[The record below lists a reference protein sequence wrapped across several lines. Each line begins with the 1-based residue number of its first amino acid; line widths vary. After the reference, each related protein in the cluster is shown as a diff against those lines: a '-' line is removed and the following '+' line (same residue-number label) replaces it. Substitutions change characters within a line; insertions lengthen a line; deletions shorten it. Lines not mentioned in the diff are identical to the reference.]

1 MNLFFHNLSP
11 HLIIIF
17 ICSLSVSVFVMSSP
31 SSSSSDLRRYK
42 SSRINDH
49 TWLRER
55 FSADDDDFSPT
66 LSGWQLFCSP
76 IREETVL
83 LWFEGKTL
91 KSVGLMQYSCLEPD
105 TWIHPPVVRLT
116 SMHTQTPAQHQMC
129 SHMETQLNPW
139 AELCDHNLGVS
150 WCPAVLWCL
159 LRMCWELWSG
169 LQWWVSMGWVTDL
182 NYWLSYMQLW
192 FLLWHQQRDGQQAT
206 S

>member
-31 SSSSSDLRRYK
+31 SSSSSYLRRYK

-55 FSADDDDFSPT
+55 FSADDDDFTPT

-91 KSVGLMQYSCLEPD
+91 KSVGLIWLFGAGHVDTPSCSSPPRGRAALVQSLWIKSDPNWLLEPVLS
-105 TWIHPPVVRLT
+105 TLWWPVSLSLCLRL
-116 SMHTQTPAQHQMC
+116 
-129 SHMETQLNPW
+129 
-139 AELCDHNLGVS
+139 
-150 WCPAVLWCL
+150 
-159 LRMCWELWSG
+159 
-169 LQWWVSMGWVTDL
+169 
-182 NYWLSYMQLW
+182 
-192 FLLWHQQRDGQQAT
+192 RDYQI
-206 S
+206 